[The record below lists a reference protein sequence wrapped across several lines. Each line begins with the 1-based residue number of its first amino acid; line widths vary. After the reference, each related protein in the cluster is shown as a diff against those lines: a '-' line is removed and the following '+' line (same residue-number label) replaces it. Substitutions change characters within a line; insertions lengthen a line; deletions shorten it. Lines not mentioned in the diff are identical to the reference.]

1 MAPKGGVKRAAASV
15 PTEEPEAKRV
25 AEFLKQQDVSESSYQ
40 PVLDVL
46 QHPLA
51 NLSESVR
58 AFVLSVLP
66 WSLAVP
72 ADERSELQASS
83 VSMVDAIVQ
92 AVQAE
97 LQQKVD
103 AEKERI
109 DELEATR
116 AELDSAVEQTEAA
129 KTEAKQAVE
138 ERAAAVAEADATVT
152 QKRAAH
158 KDCEVEEKR
167 LADDLEQTR
176 GQKSALEEAL
186 SNGFEK
192 LKDGSCEEGEAEG
205 LAAAVIATAKRS
217 SLEES
222 MITALAVVFKKRER
236 GSFDVAVIQEAEQG
250 FRSKIAALSEVI
262 EAAADQLAA
271 QTAAVQAA
279 QAELDAATAEQ
290 AEAAEAL
297 RAARDTS
304 TTAVVAAQ
312 AAKDAVRELDAK
324 LVAPTA
330 AKGQRNAELQRFRDS
345 NVSMFEFLRDRVS
358 KQHGQELAQDPAEAA
373 SKESVGDKDTNV
385 AAPLAGA

>member
-1 MAPKGGVKRAAASV
+1 MAPKGGVKRAAASA
-15 PTEEPEAKRV
+15 PAEEPEAKRV

-51 NLSESVR
+51 DLSESVR

-116 AELDSAVEQTEAA
+116 ARLDSAVEQTEAA

-138 ERAAAVAEADATVT
+138 ERAAAVAEADATVL
-152 QKRAAH
+152 QKGAAH

-167 LADDLEQTR
+167 LADDLDQTR

-192 LKDGSCEEGEAEG
+192 LKDGSCEEGEAEV
-205 LAAAVIATAKRS
+205 LAAAVIAAAKKS
-217 SLEES
+217 CLEES

-250 FRSKIAALSEVI
+250 FRSKVAALSEVI
-262 EAAADQLAA
+262 EAAADPLAA
-271 QTAAVQAA
+271 QTAAVQVA
-279 QAELDAATAEQ
+279 QAELDAAIAEQ
-290 AEAAEAL
+290 AEAAGAL
-297 RAARDTS
+297 RAARVTS
-304 TTAVVAAQ
+304 TAAVAAAQ

-330 AKGQRNAELQRFRDS
+330 AKGQRSAELQRFRDS
-345 NVSMFEFLRDRVS
+345 NVSMFELLRDRVS
-358 KQHGQELAQDPAEAA
+358 KQHGQELAQ
-373 SKESVGDKDTNV
+373 ESVGDQDTDV
-385 AAPLAGA
+385 AA

>member
-1 MAPKGGVKRAAASV
+1 MAPKGGVKRAAASA
-15 PTEEPEAKRV
+15 PAEEPVAKRV

-51 NLSESVR
+51 DLSESVR

-72 ADERSELQASS
+72 ADERSELQADS

-116 AELDSAVEQTEAA
+116 ARLDSAVEQTEAA

-138 ERAAAVAEADATVT
+138 ERAAAVAEADATVL
-152 QKRAAH
+152 QKGAAH

-192 LKDGSCEEGEAEG
+192 LKDGNCEEGEAEG
-205 LAAAVIATAKRS
+205 LAATVIAAAKKS

-222 MITALAVVFKKRER
+222 MITALAAAFKKRER
-236 GSFDVAVIQEAEQG
+236 GSFDVAVIHEAEQS
-250 FRSKIAALSEVI
+250 FRSKVAALSEVI
-262 EAAADQLAA
+262 EAAADPLSA
-271 QTAAVQAA
+271 QTAAVQVA

-297 RAARDTS
+297 RAT
-304 TTAVVAAQ
+304 
-312 AAKDAVRELDAK
+312 
-324 LVAPTA
+324 
-330 AKGQRNAELQRFRDS
+330 
-345 NVSMFEFLRDRVS
+345 
-358 KQHGQELAQDPAEAA
+358 
-373 SKESVGDKDTNV
+373 
-385 AAPLAGA
+385 